1 MTPRERLLTA
11 LNHEQPDRAPID
23 LGGIV
28 TGIHVNAY
36 NGLKQLL
43 GIEEET
49 VILDFKQQLA
59 RPSDAVLEALGVDTR
74 FLDAGLRAQAAV
86 ETDEDEGYYL
96 YTDAWGIL
104 WRMPKS
110 KPLYYDMANHPLAGL
125 SAEDLDHYDIPA
137 PLGVDDP
144 GVVAMGEIARDL
156 HENTDYG
163 LVVFGPAS
171 FFEFAWY
178 LRGFENYMMDMVLNE
193 AFLDKLLDIL
203 LEQHLAYWAAHLKHI
218 GQYVQVVQ
226 VADDLG
232 HQGGPMMSL
241 ELYDRFVHPRHREV
255 ISFIKART
263 DAKVFQHSCGAVRQ
277 FLPRLIEN
285 GIDILN
291 PVQVTAEGMDA
302 AELKAEFGDRL
313 CFWGG
318 IDTQHIL
325 PNGTPGEVAAETRR
339 IVGILG
345 EGGGYVVNTVH
356 NIQADVPPE
365 NILAL
370 FQAASGI

>member
-11 LNHEQPDRAPID
+11 LNHKQPDRAPID

-36 NGLKQLL
+36 DGLKQLL

-59 RPSDAVLEALGVDTR
+59 RPSNTVLDALGVDTR

-86 ETDEDEGYYL
+86 ETGEDDDYYL

-125 SAEDLDHYDIPA
+125 SAEDLYHYDIPA

-156 HENTDYG
+156 YENTDYG

-203 LEQHLAYWAAHLKHI
+203 LEQHLAYWEAHLKHI

-291 PVQVTAEGMDA
+291 PVQVTAQGMDPG
-302 AELKAEFGDRL
+302 ELKAEFGDRL
-313 CFWGG
+313 SFWGG

-325 PNGTPGEVAAETRR
+325 PNGTPDEVAAETRR
-339 IVGILG
+339 IIGILG
-345 EGGGYVVNTVH
+345 ESGGYVVNTVH

>member
-11 LNHEQPDRAPID
+11 LNHKQPDRAPID

-43 GIEEET
+43 GIEEEA

-86 ETDEDEGYYL
+86 ETGEDDDYYL

-125 SAEDLDHYDIPA
+125 SVEDLDHYDIPA
-137 PLGVDDP
+137 PLSVDDP

-156 HENTDYG
+156 YENTDYG

-193 AFLDKLLDIL
+193 AFLNKLLDIL
-203 LEQHLAYWAAHLKHI
+203 LEQHLAYWEAHLKHI

-291 PVQVTAEGMDA
+291 PVQVTAQGMDA

-325 PNGTPGEVAAETRR
+325 PNGTPDEVAAETRR
-339 IVGILG
+339 IIGILG

-370 FQAASGI
+370 FRAASGI

>member
-1 MTPRERLLTA
+1 MTPRERLVAA
-11 LNHEQPDRAPID
+11 LNHTQPDRAPID

-36 NGLKQLL
+36 DGLKHLL
-43 GIEEET
+43 GIAEET

-59 RPSDAVLEALGVDTR
+59 RPSDAVLDALGVDTR
-74 FLDAGLRAQAAV
+74 FLDAGLRAEVAV
-86 ETDEDEGYYL
+86 ETDEDDDYYL
-96 YTDAWGIL
+96 YTDAWGLL

-125 SAEDLDHYDIPA
+125 SVEDLDHYDIPA
-137 PLGVDDP
+137 PLGADDP
-144 GVVAMGEIARDL
+144 GVVAMGEIAREL

-178 LRGFENYMMDMVLNE
+178 LRGFENYMMDMVLNQ

-203 LEQHLAYWAAHLKHI
+203 LEQHLAYWEAHLKHI

-232 HQGGPMMSL
+232 HQSGPMMSL
-241 ELYDRFVHPRHREV
+241 ELYDRFVHSRHREV

-291 PVQVTAEGMDA
+291 PVQVTAQGMDA

-325 PNGTPGEVAAETRR
+325 PNGTPDEVAAETRR
-339 IVGILG
+339 IIGILG

-370 FQAASGI
+370 FQAASGS

>member
-1 MTPRERLLTA
+1 MTPRNRLLTA
-11 LNHEQPDRAPID
+11 LNHERPDRAPID

-36 NGLKQLL
+36 DGLKRLL
-43 GIEEET
+43 GIEEEA

-59 RPSDAVLEALGVDTR
+59 RPSDTVLDALGVDTR
-74 FLDAGLRAQAAV
+74 FLDAGLRAQVAV
-86 ETDEDEGYYL
+86 EAGEDDDYYL

-144 GVVAMGEIARDL
+144 GVVAMGEIAREL
-156 HENTDYG
+156 YENTDYG

-203 LEQHLAYWAAHLKHI
+203 LEQHLAYWDAHLKHI

-241 ELYDRFVHPRHREV
+241 ELYDRFIHPRHREV

-313 CFWGG
+313 SFWGG

-325 PNGTPGEVAAETRR
+325 PNGTPEEVAAETRR
-339 IVGILG
+339 IIGILG

>member
-1 MTPRERLLTA
+1 MTPRERLLAA
-11 LNHEQPDRAPID
+11 LNHKQPDRAPID

-28 TGIHVNAY
+28 TGIHRNAY
-36 NGLKQLL
+36 DGLKQLL

-59 RPSDAVLEALGVDTR
+59 RPGDAVLDVLGVDTR

-86 ETDEDEGYYL
+86 ETGADDDYYL

-144 GVVAMGEIARDL
+144 GVLAMGEIARDL
-156 HENTDYG
+156 YETTDYG

-171 FFEFAWY
+171 FFELAWY

-203 LEQHLAYWAAHLKHI
+203 LEQHLAYWEAHLKHI

-241 ELYDRFVHPRHREV
+241 EYYDRFVHPRHREV
-255 ISFIKART
+255 ISFIKAHT

-285 GIDILN
+285 GIDIIN
-291 PVQVTAEGMDA
+291 PVQVTAQGMDA

-313 CFWGG
+313 SFWGG

-325 PNGTPGEVAAETRR
+325 PNGTPEEVAAETRR
-339 IVGILG
+339 IIGILG

-370 FQAASGI
+370 FQAASGT